1 MSTNKSFTRST
12 THTKE
17 RFDFLRAL
25 VFLLLSDPVALVAG
39 DCRSAV
45 VDVVDVVM
53 VADAEM
59 LGCVVVVMVV
69 FVVLVAG
76 VAGGPVVVGVETSVG
91 DVLLPAASG
100 VSAPLKGKGNQK
112 LAYS

>member
-1 MSTNKSFTRST
+1 M
-12 THTKE
+12 
-17 RFDFLRAL
+17 
-25 VFLLLSDPVALVAG
+25 ALVAG

-45 VDVVDVVM
+45 VDVVEVVM

-59 LGCVVVVMVV
+59 LGCVVDVVMVV

-100 VSAPLKGKGNQK
+100 VSAPLWVKEIRI
-112 LAYS
+112 

>member
-1 MSTNKSFTRST
+1 MREDSNFIRST
-12 THTKE
+12 SLTKD

-45 VDVVDVVM
+45 VDVVEVVM

-59 LGCVVVVMVV
+59 FGCVVDVMVV

-100 VSAPLKGKGNQK
+100 VSAPLWVKEIRI
-112 LAYS
+112 